1 MDIIRRNTDYAL
13 RIMVDLAAHA
23 GDGALS
29 ARQLAEQGRISYE
42 LTCKLLQRLQ
52 KAGLVKSAMGP
63 KGGWMLLKNP
73 ARITLKKI
81 VDTIQGPLRLNQCV
95 LGVKSCPAQPGCP
108 VSRKLVVLQRQID
121 EYFAGITLA
130 ELATAK
136 AKLKKGRKTTRRRKQ
151 K

>member
-13 RIMVDLAAHA
+13 QIMVELASHY
-23 GDGALS
+23 GDGLLS
-29 ARQLAEQGRISYE
+29 ARRLADARGISYD
-42 LTCKLLQRLQ
+42 LTCKLLQRLH
-52 KAGLVKSAMGP
+52 KAGLLKSTMGAR
-63 KGGWMLLKNP
+63 GGWSLAKP
-73 ARITLKKI
+73 PSRISVKRVI
-81 VDTIQGPLRLNQCV
+81 DIIQGPLSLNQCV